1 MNFPMVPPVAINESQ
16 EHGKSYLGKIKIK
29 NIRDYMGR
37 VELVIL
43 IFFYVTDIWCIYEFL
58 D

>member
-29 NIRDYMGR
+29 KSETTWA
-37 VELVIL
+37 ELN
-43 IFFYVTDIWCIYEFL
+43 Y
-58 D
+58 